1 MNCLYMALMFLNAFA
16 VDQNVINVDSSE
28 YIKTI
33 LQNVIHVALKETW
46 SFTKTKR
53 HDQVLK

>member
-1 MNCLYMALMFLNAFA
+1 MALMFLNAFA